1 MLPEDQPDFAIVY
14 PEGEEEN
21 INIDPRNYPESF
33 AWGLWCSAT
42 MISPRVALT
51 AAHCVDGLDG
61 PNPTNRGRPIEVT
74 LTNSDPNG
82 ADFTTT
88 IQEIRMN
95 ECWFDRS
102 YAIVWGGDLAMMILT
117 D

>member
-1 MLPEDQPDFAIVY
+1 
-14 PEGEEEN
+14 
-21 INIDPRNYPESF
+21 
-33 AWGLWCSAT
+33 
-42 MISPRVALT
+42 MISPQVALT
-51 AAHCVDGLDG
+51 AAHCVEGLDG
-61 PNPTNRGRPIEVT
+61 PNPTNNGRPIEVT

-95 ECWFDRS
+95 ECWSDRS

-117 D
+117 DEKPNAQLGTDYIDIWDDEVDGDITG

>member
-1 MLPEDQPDFAIVY
+1 
-14 PEGEEEN
+14 
-21 INIDPRNYPESF
+21 
-33 AWGLWCSAT
+33 

-51 AAHCVDGLDG
+51 AAHCVFDGMDG
-61 PNPTNRGRPIEVT
+61 VNPRNNGNKIPVT

-95 ECWFDRS
+95 ECWYDSS
-102 YAIVWGGDLAMMILT
+102 YAIVWGGDLAMMILEDEKT
-117 D
+117 NAQLGVDYIDIWDDEVDGDITG